1 MNLSYD
7 VIIMIVFGVVILIVG
22 IAFLISKSKLENQKG
37 KPAVGTNNVKNT
49 NKSTKEESNYK
60 KNPNANVAKEDV
72 FNFMEFEKIQDN
84 MIIQQ
89 KGEKYTAV
97 IKCKGIN
104 YNLMSEVEQLAV
116 EEGFMTFLNTLKFP
130 VQLYVQ
136 AQSVNLKSNIAS
148 YKENMKSIYE
158 EYDDI
163 NGEYNT
169 VLNSL
174 ESTDEE
180 IQDVEDKRN
189 SILNV
194 LEYGQDIVR
203 YVEKLALNKSM
214 LQRSFYVLVSYYKS
228 ELSNASNFNK
238 EELLDIC
245 YSELFTRVQSI
256 MSGLSMCSVN
266 ESILNSN
273 EIAELLYSAYNR
285 DDKNYMSVQQALEA
299 GFYRLY
305 STSEDAITKKHKRL
319 LENIKQEAEYKAIA
333 ALNKAIE
340 EGTLTTETDIED
352 AYDQETSKQAI
363 EIVKREKVS
372 DKLKQDAKKI
382 IVEEYKKSKKERLE
396 KQEEKIAEMREKI
409 DKLKGVD
416 NQDNVAEEI
425 QDATEVQEVVQENNL
440 TEDNNSTEADEESIV

>member
-7 VIIMIVFGVVILIVG
+7 AIVVIVIGVITLIVG
-22 IAFLISKSKLENQKG
+22 IAFFVSKSKLDKKQMR
-37 KPAVGTNNVKNT
+37 VKNT
-49 NKSTKEESNYK
+49 NMPNNKPAKAKSEESNYK
-60 KNPNANVAKEDV
+60 KNPNANIAKEDV
-72 FNFMEFEKIQDN
+72 FNFMEFDKIQDN

-97 IKCKGIN
+97 VKCKGIN

-148 YKENMKSIYE
+148 YRENMKGIYE

-163 NGEYNT
+163 NGEYNA

-256 MSGLSMCSVN
+256 ISGLSMCSVN
-266 ESILNSN
+266 ASILSSN
-273 EIAELLYSAYNR
+273 EIGELLYSAYNR
-285 DDKNYMSVQQALEA
+285 DDKNFMSVQQALES

-319 LENIKQEAEYKAIA
+319 VEGIRQEAEYKAIA
-333 ALNKAIE
+333 ALNKAME
-340 EGTLTTETDIED
+340 EGTLVTQADAED
-352 AYDQETSKQAI
+352 AYDQESSKQAI
-363 EIVKREKVS
+363 EIIKREKVS
-372 DKLKQDAKKI
+372 EKVKQDAKKI
-382 IVEEYKKSKKERLE
+382 IVEEYKKAKKERLE
-396 KQEEKIAEMREKI
+396 KEEARIDEMREKI
-409 DKLKGVD
+409 AKIKGAPVE
-416 NQDNVAEEI
+416 QD
-425 QDATEVQEVVQENNL
+425 VQEQDSQE
-440 TEDNNSTEADEESIV
+440 TEKQEIVEENTMLEENNSTDEANDSIV

>member
-266 ESILNSN
+266 ASILNSN

>member
-7 VIIMIVFGVVILIVG
+7 AIMIIILGVIILIVG
-22 IAFLISKSKLENQKG
+22 IAFFASKKKIENKKQKSSVNAIG
-37 KPAVGTNNVKNT
+37 KQNNGQDKGTAGT
-49 NKSTKEESNYK
+49 NYK
-60 KNPNANVAKEDV
+60 KNPNENVPKDDI
-72 FNFMEFEKIQDN
+72 FNFMEFEKVQDN

-104 YNLMSEVEQLAV
+104 YNLMSEVEQLSV

-136 AQSVNLKSNIAS
+136 AQTVNLKSNIAS
-148 YKENMKSIYE
+148 YKENMKSMYE

-163 NGEYNT
+163 NTEYNT

-180 IQDVEDKRN
+180 IEEVEDKRN

-245 YSELFTRVQSI
+245 YSELFTRVQNI

-266 ESILNSN
+266 ASILSSN

-285 DDKNYMSVQQALEA
+285 DDKNFMSVQQALEA

-305 STSEDAITKKHKRL
+305 STSEDAVTKKHKKL
-319 LENIKQEAEYKAIA
+319 LETIKQEAEYKAIA
-333 ALNKAIE
+333 ALNKAME
-340 EGTLTTETDIED
+340 EGTYTTESDIED
-352 AYDQETSKQAI
+352 EFDQESSKQAI

-372 DKLKQDAKKI
+372 DKVKQDAKKI
-382 IVEEYKKSKKERLE
+382 IVEEYKKAKKERLE
-396 KQEEKIAEMREKI
+396 KESARIDEMREKI
-409 DKLKGVD
+409 AKIKGESVED
-416 NQDNVAEEI
+416 ELAEEFV
-425 QDATEVQEVVQENNL
+425 EEQEKIIVL
-440 TEDNNSTEADEESIV
+440 EDTRPEENNSTEDDNESIV